1 VTITG
6 YVVVTRD
13 TIFTGTFDVEP
24 GPVRE
29 RAAAV
34 IVVNRLPETA
44 VFIAPATLTVDLNQ
58 KVARFDADGEMNPDM
73 LTKAVR
79 S

>member
-1 VTITG
+1 MKVDG

-13 TIFTGTFDVEP
+13 TIFTGTFDPNP

-34 IVVNRLPETA
+34 VVVNHLPPTA
-44 VFIAPATLTVDLNQ
+44 VFIAPATITVDIDQ
-58 KVARFDADGEMNPDM
+58 KVARFDMNCEMNLDIF
-73 LTKAVR
+73 TTAVKL
-79 S
+79 